1 MGEYEDV
8 LLGKR
13 NRNWIPIMARL
24 MNEQPTFFAVG
35 AGHLGGKGGVI
46 ALLRAEGYVV
56 EAVK

>member
-1 MGEYEDV
+1 MG
-8 LLGKR
+8 
-13 NRNWIPIMARL
+13 NM
-24 MNEQPTFFAVG
+24 MTEQATFFAVG